1 MLKNDTL
8 KNGTSYRF
16 IWKCLDVRNA
26 FDTVWIDGLLYKL
39 FNDLGINGKMWLAI
53 KDLYTDVQ
61 AQVLFDGTLSRLFE
75 TGQGTGHRRILA
87 PFMYKVDINGLL
99 RTLSD
104 HCLAISINTLSLPSP
119 SFADHVTLL
128 ALFPSFLKALMSI
141 CYDYS
146 VTWRYEFNH
155 LKSGIVT
162 FDETKPIHA
171 QSLKEREWFLGNT
184 FVDELSEYK
193 NLGVLKNCFNSF
205 SSNIEDNIEKT
216 CKKAGM
222 IFSSDFDRRKTK
234 PLVFIQFWKQACLP
248 TLLFGAELFSIT
260 TSQLSKLERCQQ
272 WFLRKL
278 FYVPNF
284 APSRLLLKFSD
295 LNSIESEIDLKK
307 LLFLG
312 RLITESK
319 MAPVVKSLFLT
330 RVESYFSSNYP
341 STGVLSSI
349 CDALRK
355 YDLLQF
361 LESWHSLSIFPSY
374 TEWKSIVKSR
384 IRMHESDIWDEFC
397 IKHPGFLVAQAFFK
411 NVTSDQFWLIAD
423 LFPDLVSRLHVQL
436 RLLSNLALC
445 GGIPWLLNTD
455 GALCYIC
462 KTKKMLVIFCDCAS
476 FKENFDSVWSNL
488 NLNVLSSNPTDGVQI
503 ANFIASLDRQGKV
516 LLLVGGSSLPFDR
529 DTVILIKR
537 FLCSAVGKVYK
548 LRKEKLLELS
558 APSLTK

>member
-1 MLKNDTL
+1 
-8 KNGTSYRF
+8 
-16 IWKCLDVRNA
+16 
-26 FDTVWIDGLLYKL
+26 
-39 FNDLGINGKMWLAI
+39 
-53 KDLYTDVQ
+53 
-61 AQVLFDGTLSRLFE
+61 
-75 TGQGTGHRRILA
+75 
-87 PFMYKVDINGLL
+87 
-99 RTLSD
+99 
-104 HCLAISINTLSLPSP
+104 
-119 SFADHVTLL
+119 
-128 ALFPSFLKALMSI
+128 MSI

-155 LKSGIVT
+155 SKSGIVT
-162 FDETKPIHA
+162 FGETKPIHA

-184 FVDELSEYK
+184 LVDELSEYK

-216 CKKAGM
+216 RKKAGM

-234 PLVFIQFWKQACLP
+234 PLVYIKFWKQACLP
-248 TLLFGAELFSIT
+248 ALLFGAELFSIT
-260 TSQLSKLERCQQ
+260 TSQFSKLERCQQ
-272 WFLRKL
+272 WFLKKL

-284 APSRLLLKFSD
+284 APGRLLLKFSD
-295 LNSIESEIDLKK
+295 LNSIESEIDLRK

-330 RVESYFSSNYP
+330 RVESYFSGNYL
-341 STGVLSSI
+341 STGVISSI

-384 IRMHESDIWDEFC
+384 VRMHESDIWDEFC
-397 IKHPGFLVAQAFFK
+397 INHPGFLVAQAFFK
-411 NVTSDQFWLIAD
+411 NVTSDQFWSIAD

-436 RLLSNLALC
+436 RLLSNLGLC
-445 GGIPWLLNTD
+445 GGVPWLLNTD

-462 KTKKMLVIFCDCAS
+462 KKDKEDVGHFLCDCAS
-476 FKENFDSVWSNL
+476 FKENFDSIWSSL
-488 NLNVLSSNPTDGVQI
+488 NLKVLSSNPTDGVQI

-516 LLLVGGSSLPFDR
+516 LLLVGGLSLPFDQ

-558 APSLTK
+558 APWLTK

>member
-1 MLKNDTL
+1 MVSRKTL
-8 KNGTSYRF
+8 
-16 IWKCLDVRNA
+16 
-26 FDTVWIDGLLYKL
+26 
-39 FNDLGINGKMWLAI
+39 
-53 KDLYTDVQ
+53 
-61 AQVLFDGTLSRLFE
+61 
-75 TGQGTGHRRILA
+75 
-87 PFMYKVDINGLL
+87 
-99 RTLSD
+99 
-104 HCLAISINTLSLPSP
+104 
-119 SFADHVTLL
+119 
-128 ALFPSFLKALMSI
+128 
-141 CYDYS
+141 
-146 VTWRYEFNH
+146 
-155 LKSGIVT
+155 
-162 FDETKPIHA
+162 
-171 QSLKEREWFLGNT
+171 
-184 FVDELSEYK
+184 VDELSEYK

-216 CKKAGM
+216 RKKDGM

-234 PLVFIQFWKQACLP
+234 PLVYTKFWKQACLP

-272 WFLRKL
+272 WFLKKL
-278 FYVPNF
+278 LYVPNF

-361 LESWHSLSIFPSY
+361 LESGHSLSIFPSY

-411 NVTSDQFWLIAD
+411 NVTSDQFWSIAD

-436 RLLSNLALC
+436 RLLSNLGLC

-462 KTKKMLVIFCDCAS
+462 KKDKEDFGHFLCDCAS
-476 FKENFDSVWSNL
+476 FKENFDSIWSNL
-488 NLNVLSSNPTDGVQI
+488 NLKVLSSNPNRRRPNSELYRLFGPSRQSIVI
-503 ANFIASLDRQGKV
+503 SRPFISSFRSRHCYFDQEIFV
-516 LLLVGGSSLPFDR
+516 LS
-529 DTVILIKR
+529 
-537 FLCSAVGKVYK
+537 C
-548 LRKEKLLELS
+548 
-558 APSLTK
+558 